1 VFISLLALHFLYI
14 SSSDITEKWG
24 SCCKGGCNY
33 KIGDFIT
40 FDGKTYYCC
49 DSGWSSQPCPC
60 NVNLESLSL
69 NPSSTNKCG
78 ETISIRAD
86 VRYSAS
92 GNCQNQN
99 ITVIKPDGSE
109 LCKISVSVGTN
120 LLGSCIRNYNVPT
133 QSGNYSFKAVF
144 RSSEK
149 IANLTVNCPTNL
161 KECLNAIG
169 VFSSECPSESINI
182 PLSCDSGKVCIYKI
196 DNIFVCDN
204 TVKMSD
210 VHSSGY
216 YCIDKRNPYF
226 VEISH
231 SPQLIATADNT
242 YDPYPNYF
250 VNMQGSSVSLTP
262 EKIVIDKENIIFN
275 SKNRD
280 EYNGQEISGVESS
293 SLRFSKSSEAMKST
307 NFQVSSCPNGASYSI
322 PATHTASFG
331 GLDIG
336 WGNLEAYIADQAGNS
351 ASNSNYQ
358 VYIFLGA
365 RGDQQNQRGTD
376 KIVFLKTYWD
386 SSNEIRTRTNSLGGN
401 YVKKI
406 NCFGYNS
413 KCIQARDIIGKTDE
427 FTDCLW
433 VGPSNNPRNVRI
445 YSFKEIVDL
454 ESNVKINPP
463 YFKDYGNKIIIAWED
478 IKSNDLRKL
487 AVCSK
492 NDTGI
497 LVDLPFL
504 VSKNIKD
511 GFQFLP
517 STEKRFSVIW
527 EAEYAR
533 EQREVNMECYLNPTI
548 DGKSVCTINDI
559 LFGNCILENGQKCK
573 CGNSF
578 PCTQNTAKE
587 TINSCSVE
595 NPRYFSGVNRI
606 ICKMY
611 DPRDKGIRVEVGFNH
626 EFYFMNGKIINKKS
640 LVFEVIYDLVIQ
652 NLIKSLKLFSL
663 I

>member
-1 VFISLLALHFLYI
+1 MII
-14 SSSDITEKWG
+14 
-24 SCCKGGCNY
+24 NY
-33 KIGDFIT
+33 KIELFLIFLTILFFSLISFSGTQDNWKSCCENKNICDYIPEESIT
-40 FDGKTYYCC
+40 FEGKTYYCC
-49 DSGWSSQPCPC
+49 NISNTYEWKEEGCEKEEPQPQPDDLCLVAQNIFSSRCPSSS
-60 NVNLESLSL
+60 VSISLS
-69 NPSSTNKCG
+69 C
-78 ETISIRAD
+78 E
-86 VRYSAS
+86 
-92 GNCQNQN
+92 
-99 ITVIKPDGSE
+99 
-109 LCKISVSVGTN
+109 
-120 LLGSCIRNYNVPT
+120 
-133 QSGNYSFKAVF
+133 
-144 RSSEK
+144 
-149 IANLTVNCPTNL
+149 
-161 KECLNAIG
+161 
-169 VFSSECPSESINI
+169 
-182 PLSCDSGKVCIYKI
+182 SGKVCIYKI
-196 DNIFVCDN
+196 ENAYVCDN
-204 TVKMSD
+204 TNKSSNVIN
-210 VHSSGY
+210 SGY
-216 YCIDKRNPYF
+216 YCIDKKNPYF

-231 SPQLIATADNT
+231 IPQLIATADNT

-250 VNMQGSSVSLTP
+250 VNMQGNSVSLTP

-275 SKNRD
+275 SKSRD
-280 EYNGQEISGVESS
+280 EYNGQEISGVKSS
-293 SLRFSKSSEAMKST
+293 SLRFTKSSEAMKST
-307 NFQVSSCPNGASYSI
+307 SFSVSSCPNGASYSI

-331 GLDIG
+331 GLNIG
-336 WGNLEAYIADQAGNS
+336 WGRLEAYIVDQAGNS

-365 RGDQQNQRGTD
+365 RGDQQNQSGTD

-386 SSNEIRTRTNSLGGN
+386 SSNEIKIRTNSLGGN

-406 NCFGYNS
+406 NCFGYND
-413 KCIQARDIIGKTDE
+413 KCIQARDIVGKTDE

-433 VGPSNNPRNVRI
+433 VGPSNDPKNVRI
-445 YSFKEIVDL
+445 YSLKEIVDL
-454 ESNVKINPP
+454 ESNVKVNPP
-463 YFKDYGNKIIIAWED
+463 YFKDYGNTIIIAWED
-478 IKSNDLRKL
+478 IKLNDLRKL

-527 EAEYAR
+527 EVEYAR
-533 EQREVNMECYLNPTI
+533 EQRDVNIECYLNPTI
-548 DGKSVCTINDI
+548 DGRSACTINDI
-559 LFGNCILENGQKCK
+559 LFGNCNLEYGQKCK

-595 NPRYFSGVNRI
+595 NPRYFSGINRI

-611 DPRDKGIRVEVGFNH
+611 DPRDKGIRVEIWFNH

-640 LVFEVIYDLVIQ
+640 LIFEVVYDTIIQ